1 MKNTSRPHVNLDKLN
16 KLVALA
22 AAIFLLLQLF
32 LPIAVSAAAIAGRK
46 FTLGSSQIS
55 ASTTYTFASNALPTT
70 GTPVKSVKG
79 EACTTASGS
88 CTTPTGF
95 SAASAD
101 ISGQPSGLGAASAW
115 SDASD
120 AGNLKIT
127 HATNSTNPSGAV
139 SIPWTTVTNPST
151 TNTTYYLKVTTY
163 SDSAYTTAID
173 TGTVAVSTAT
183 QISLSGTMDESLVFC
198 TGTSITGTDCGTVA
212 GNSISFGSFS
222 TTSTKSGTSV
232 MAASTNGGYGY
243 AITVNGTTLTCTTC
257 NGTQTISALATQQ
270 TSSTGSEQFGINL
283 KDNTTPN
290 VGAEVSGSGTATAT
304 ANYGTADSFRFVTA
318 DSVASVAVPTNPNPF
333 TASYIV
339 NVAGTTEA
347 GTYTA
352 TMTYIA
358 TATF

>member
-173 TGTVAVSTAT
+173 TGTVAVSTAN
-183 QISLSGTMDESLVFC
+183 QISVTASVDETLSFC
-198 TGTSITGTDCGTVA
+198 IYTGANCAAGGATVA
-212 GNSISFGSFS
+212 L
-222 TTSTKSGTSV
+222 GTLSASSH
-232 MAASTNGGYGY
+232 AASNFGTNKMEAATNANSGYV
-243 AITVNGTTLTCTTC
+243 ITYTGSTLTRPD
-257 NGTQTISALATQQ
+257 QTIPANSGSTQVAG
-270 TSSTGSEQFGINL
+270 TEEFGLNL
-283 KDNTTPN
+283 KNNADPD
-290 VGAEVSGSGTATAT
+290 VGVEASGGSGAA
-304 ANYGTADSFRFVTA
+304 AAGYGTADSFKFNST
-318 DSVASVAVPTNPNPF
+318 DTVASA
-333 TASYIV
+333 ASSTV
-339 NVAGTTEA
+339 TT
-347 GTYTA
+347 TYTVSYVA
-352 TMTYIA
+352 DISTITKPGAYSTTVTYVA